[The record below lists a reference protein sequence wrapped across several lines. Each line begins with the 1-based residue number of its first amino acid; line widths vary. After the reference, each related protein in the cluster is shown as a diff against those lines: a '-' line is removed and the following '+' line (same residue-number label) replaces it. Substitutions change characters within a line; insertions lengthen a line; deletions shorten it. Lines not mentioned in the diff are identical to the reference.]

1 MPHGVYAARGEG
13 NRADVQVLVQVRVR
27 VRVRVRAQPTPAF
40 PAQGQRASL
49 TELLPPPSACPSLF
63 CAMLTLPCKLQ
74 AIQ

>member
-13 NRADVQVLVQVRVR
+13 NRADVQVLVQVL
-27 VRVRVRAQPTPAF
+27 VRARAQLTPAF